1 MKTYFK
7 ISLTLLISLMISCS
21 GDDNSNS
28 EDNISNQILQGQVF
42 GNDFTA
48 LGGKAFD
55 SGEDISVNITN
66 IAADCESSVLD
77 YDLEISTYVTPEV
90 GVYEGINVVFNKDGE
105 APLNYLDSIVEVTS
119 LTDTEITVKIKAVSS
134 SENTIEG
141 IFTVPYCK

>member
-21 GDDNSNS
+21 DDDDNSG
-28 EDNISNQILQGQVF
+28 DNISNQILQGQVF

-66 IAADCESSVLD
+66 IVADCESSVLD

-90 GVYEGINVVFNKDGE
+90 GVYEGINVVFNKEGE
-105 APLNYLDSIVEVTS
+105 APYNYLDATVEVTS
-119 LTDTEITVKIKAVSS
+119 LNDTEITVKIKADSS
-134 SENTIEG
+134 SDKTVEG
-141 IFTVPYCK
+141 TFTVPYCQ

>member
-21 GDDNSNS
+21 DDDDNSG
-28 EDNISNQILQGQVF
+28 DNISNQILQGQVF

-90 GVYEGINVVFNKDGE
+90 GVYEGINVIFNKDGE
-105 APLNYLDSIVEVTS
+105 APYNYLAATVEVTS
-119 LTDTEITVKIKAVSS
+119 LTETEITVKIKADSS
-134 SENTIEG
+134 SDKTVEG
-141 IFTVPYCK
+141 TFTVPYCQ

>member
-7 ISLTLLISLMISCS
+7 IALTLLISLMISCS
-21 GDDNSNS
+21 DDDNSG
-28 EDNISNQILQGQVF
+28 DNISNQILQGQVF

-77 YDLEISTYVTPEV
+77 YDLEISTYVRPEV
-90 GVYEGINVVFNKDGE
+90 GVYEGINVIFNKDGE
-105 APLNYLDSIVEVTS
+105 PPYNYLGATVEVTS
-119 LTDTEITVKIKAVSS
+119 LTDNEITVKIKADSS
-134 SENTIEG
+134 SDKTIEG
-141 IFTVPYCK
+141 TFTVPYCQ

>member
-7 ISLTLLISLMISCS
+7 IALTLLITLMISCS
-21 GDDNSNS
+21 DDDDNSG
-28 EDNISNQILQGQVF
+28 DNISNQILQGQVF

-77 YDLEISTYVTPEV
+77 YDLEISTYVRPEV
-90 GVYEGINVVFNKDGE
+90 GVYEGINVIFNKDGE
-105 APLNYLDSIVEVTS
+105 PPYNYLGATVEVTS
-119 LTDTEITVKIKAVSS
+119 LTDNEITVKIKADSS
-134 SENTIEG
+134 SDKTIEG
-141 IFTVPYCK
+141 TFTVPYCQ

>member
-21 GDDNSNS
+21 DDDDNSG
-28 EDNISNQILQGQVF
+28 DNISNQILQGQVF

-105 APLNYLDSIVEVTS
+105 TPYNYLYATVEVTS
-119 LTDTEITVKIKAVSS
+119 LTETEITVKIKADSS
-134 SENTIEG
+134 SDKTVEG
-141 IFTVPYCK
+141 TFTVPYCQ

>member
-21 GDDNSNS
+21 DDDDNSG
-28 EDNISNQILQGQVF
+28 DNISNQILQGQVF

-66 IAADCESSVLD
+66 IVADCESSVLD

-90 GVYEGINVVFNKDGE
+90 GVYEGINVVFNKEGE
-105 APLNYLDSIVEVTS
+105 APYNYLDATVEVTS
-119 LTDTEITVKIKAVSS
+119 LTETEITVKIKADSS
-134 SENTIEG
+134 SDKTVEG
-141 IFTVPYCK
+141 TFTVPYCQ

>member
-21 GDDNSNS
+21 DDDNSG
-28 EDNISNQILQGQVF
+28 DNISNQILQGQVF

-66 IAADCESSVLD
+66 IVADCESSVLD

-90 GVYEGINVVFNKDGE
+90 GVYEGINVVFNKEGE
-105 APLNYLDSIVEVTS
+105 APYNYLDATVEVTS
-119 LTDTEITVKIKAVSS
+119 LTETEITVKIKADSS
-134 SENTIEG
+134 SDKTVEG
-141 IFTVPYCK
+141 TFTVPYCQ